1 MKYILTILGVVLIS
15 ITAYFVGTFSSKF
28 EENLCYSEVISLIGE
43 YSKIK
48 DTSVTVEQLVNSL
61 PLRGYE
67 TECKNVLIQVKGLLK
82 KQT

>member
-1 MKYILTILGVVLIS
+1 M
-15 ITAYFVGTFSSKF
+15 GTFSSKF
-28 EENLCYSEVISLIGE
+28 EESLCYSEVISLIGE

-48 DTSVTVEQLVNSL
+48 DTSVTVEQLVNSI

-67 TECKNVLIQVKGLLK
+67 TECKNVLIQVKSLLK